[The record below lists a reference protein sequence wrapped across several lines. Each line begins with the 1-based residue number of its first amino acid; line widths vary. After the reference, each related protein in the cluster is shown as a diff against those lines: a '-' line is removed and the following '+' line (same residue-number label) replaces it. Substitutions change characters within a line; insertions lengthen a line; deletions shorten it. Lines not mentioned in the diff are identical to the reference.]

1 MKTPMKAGIIGI
13 GKISGIY
20 LDNLTT
26 KFKEFI
32 TIHAIS
38 DLIEERAKEN
48 AEKYQIPNIMDAD
61 ALLADPEIE
70 IVLNLTT
77 PQHHFA
83 ICEQALLAGKHVY
96 VEKPL
101 SLNMEQANCLH
112 ALAKEKGVRIGGA
125 PDTFL
130 GAGLQTSRK
139 LLEEGWIG
147 KPVAACAYMM
157 NHGHEHWHPNP
168 EFYYKEGAGPMF
180 DMGPYYL
187 TALVHLLG
195 PVKRLSGL
203 TKTTFA
209 ERTILSEPLKGS
221 TITVDVPT
229 HVTGLLEFANGVA
242 GTIVTSFDVWNHSM
256 PFIEIYGTEGT
267 LQVPDPNTFGGP
279 VRLRRFREEGW
290 SEIPLR
296 YSYKENSRGLGISEM
311 ARSIS
316 LGEGHRAH
324 GDLTRHVL
332 EIMHAIHV
340 SNATSSHVQLK
351 TTCEQPSLLGD
362 F

>member
-1 MKTPMKAGIIGI
+1 MKAGIIGI

-20 LDNLTT
+20 LDNLSA
-26 KFKEFI
+26 KFKDFI

-38 DLIEERAKEN
+38 DLIEQRAKDN
-48 AEKYQIPNIMDAD
+48 AEKYQIPNIMDTTT
-61 ALLADPEIE
+61 LINDPEIE
-70 IVLNLTT
+70 IILNLTT
-77 PQHHFA
+77 PQLHFE

-101 SLNMEQANCLH
+101 SLTLDQANRLLQI
-112 ALAKEKGVRIGGA
+112 AGEKGLRIGGA

-130 GAGLQTSRK
+130 GAGLQTCRK
-139 LLEEGWIG
+139 LMDDGWIG
-147 KPVAACAYMM
+147 QPIAACAYMM

-195 PVKRLSGL
+195 PVKKLSGI
-203 TKTTFA
+203 TKKSFT
-209 ERTILSEPLKGS
+209 ERTILSEPLKGQKIS
-221 TITVDVPT
+221 VDVPT
-229 HVTGLLEFANGVA
+229 HVTGLLEFANGVM

-279 VRLRRFREEGW
+279 VRVRRFREDQW
-290 SEIPLR
+290 SDIPLL
-296 YSYKENSRGLGISEM
+296 YGYKENSRGLGLSEM
-311 ARSIS
+311 AQAIS
-316 LGEGHRAH
+316 LGERHRANGH
-324 GDLTRHVL
+324 LARHVL
-332 EIMHAIHV
+332 EIMQAIHI
-340 SNATSSHVQLK
+340 SNNTSTHIKLK
-351 TTCEQPSLLGD
+351 TTCEQPRLLGD